1 MPQGNV
7 EIVGAV
13 IEAFNRGDSDAM
25 FTDAAPELEFE
36 LSRLTGPNRGVQGLD
51 EVRRVWKEF
60 VGIWA
65 HAWINA
71 EEFIEA
77 DEHVAVFGSFH
88 AIGRDWTEVRARFTW
103 TFAIRD
109 GAIQRVCMYR
119 ERQDALA
126 ATGLAE

>member
-1 MPQGNV
+1 MSQDNV
-7 EIVGAV
+7 EIVRAV

-25 FTDAAPELEFE
+25 FTDAAPEMEFE

-51 EVRRVWKEF
+51 EIRKLWEEF

-65 HAWINA
+65 RSWINA

-77 DEHVAVFGSFH
+77 DEHVVAFGRFH

-109 GAIQRVCMYR
+109 GAIQRVCMYQ
-119 ERQDALA
+119 ERQEALKA
-126 ATGLAE
+126 AGLPE